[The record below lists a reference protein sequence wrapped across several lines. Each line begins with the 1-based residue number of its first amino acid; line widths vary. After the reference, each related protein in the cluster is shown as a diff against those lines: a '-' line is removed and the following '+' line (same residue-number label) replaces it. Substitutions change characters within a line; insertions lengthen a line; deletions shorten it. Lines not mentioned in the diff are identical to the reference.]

1 MAKLINP
8 YTECGLPRHL
18 PPRWHVALVYRTRS
32 GLLEIEHDIE
42 ELFELDDLVEHG
54 PHWDTLT
61 VARITLNRP
70 TYRGL
75 TVEESELFTGEGPPP
90 GTRT

>member
-42 ELFELDDLVEHG
+42 ELFELG
-54 PHWDTLT
+54 TWSSM
-61 VARITLNRP
+61 AR
-70 TYRGL
+70 
-75 TVEESELFTGEGPPP
+75 TG
-90 GTRT
+90 TH